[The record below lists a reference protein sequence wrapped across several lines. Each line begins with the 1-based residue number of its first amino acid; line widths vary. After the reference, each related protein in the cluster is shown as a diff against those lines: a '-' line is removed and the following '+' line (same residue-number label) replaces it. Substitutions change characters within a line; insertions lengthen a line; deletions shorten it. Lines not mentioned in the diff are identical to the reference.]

1 MFAGLTV
8 TEIAQITELLLARRR
23 EGMTCI
29 IVSHDLRSL
38 APLVDRVVV
47 MSFGRS
53 IAEGT
58 LDEVLADREVQDAYL
73 GAP

>member
-1 MFAGLTV
+1 M
-8 TEIAQITELLLARRR
+8 LLLAKRRD
-23 EGMTCI
+23 GMTCI

-38 APLVDRVVV
+38 APLVDRLVV
-47 MSFGRS
+47 MSFGAC

-58 LDEVLADREVQDAYL
+58 LDEVLADREVQEAYL